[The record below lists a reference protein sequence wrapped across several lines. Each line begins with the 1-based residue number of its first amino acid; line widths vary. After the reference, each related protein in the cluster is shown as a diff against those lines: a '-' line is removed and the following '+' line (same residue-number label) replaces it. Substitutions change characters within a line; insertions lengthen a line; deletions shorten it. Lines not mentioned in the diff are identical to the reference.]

1 MRKIGKYQKMIRK
14 VAHSLES
21 FLCIIILIGVF
32 LGSLD
37 MIRVLWESYFIN
49 HGTPVG
55 YEEINSFLGQIILLV
70 IGIELVI
77 MFTLHSTKA
86 LLEVLVFAIAHK
98 LVLMPKTQGMGDL
111 LMGIIGIACLF
122 AIKKYLITPEP
133 NTSKSNEDNEL
144 EDESNYIV

>member
-1 MRKIGKYQKMIRK
+1 MKKIGKYQKTIRK
-14 VAHSLES
+14 IAHRLES
-21 FLCIIILIGVF
+21 FLSIIILISVF
-32 LGSLD
+32 LGALD

-49 HGTPVG
+49 HSTPVG

-70 IGIELVI
+70 IGLELVI
-77 MFTLHSTKA
+77 MFTLHSSKA

-98 LVLMPKTQGMGDL
+98 LLLMPKTQGMFDL

-122 AIKKYLITPEP
+122 AIKKYLIIQEP
-133 NTSKSNEDNEL
+133 NKLQNNNEL